1 MDDNSSKDI
10 INLNEGRA
18 AATHPHEAVD
28 KHHPSSIHSL
38 LNELGHNREM
48 FANVGLGTV
57 RQLQAQELDVQSLII
72 VRSMSFYFE
81 WST

>member
-1 MDDNSSKDI
+1 MDDKRSKDI
-10 INLNEGRA
+10 INLNESRA

-38 LNELGHNREM
+38 LYELGHNREM

-57 RQLQAQELDVQSLII
+57 RQLQAQELDVQSLIMF
-72 VRSMSFYFE
+72 RSPGFYF
-81 WST
+81 